1 MPQEKLVLLSRSGEV
16 ITCQQDTETFLS
28 LLNSDSQQP
37 QLFLY
42 SVSRLEPGK
51 VPLNIPDLIRLA
63 LTDTKRS
70 LQDYHQKKMFIQG
83 ELCRLRTCILF

>member
-1 MPQEKLVLLSRSGEV
+1 MNP
-16 ITCQQDTETFLS
+16 S
-28 LLNSDSQQP
+28 LSDSQQP

-42 SVSRLEPGK
+42 SESRLEPGK

-83 ELCRLRTCILF
+83 ELCRLRKCILF

>member
-1 MPQEKLVLLSRSGEV
+1 MSRVKINGQFHLSIE
-16 ITCQQDTETFLS
+16 EEFLNPS
-28 LLNSDSQQP
+28 LSDSQQP

-42 SVSRLEPGK
+42 SMSSLDPGK